1 MEKEKEAPA
10 EEQVATVSEAPAAA
24 KLLPADEIVSEIK
37 PLSSNGFLAFFQ
49 KIWRAWLGVWYNF
62 KEKHPKASKLIYQI
76 VFFLVFSNGVTIWQ
90 LLVMLFL
97 PYAFMGIWDVP
108 FVWPA
113 ADLGLVDALGNSLNY
128 AIFNEPVKFL
138 TAAGETV
145 LASTTAQVAT
155 ATAVGHELQ
164 MSGLGNFL
172 AFEIAVF
179 TAQCIN
185 LPLQRNITFK
195 SKGNIA
201 IQAMW
206 YFIGWV
212 GISVGVNAL
221 WGIMNP
227 FMIWWNWNPA
237 VIALLKTVI
246 TGGVSMLVFFPIFL
260 IIFPDAN
267 KVAKKARG
275 KADMAKATFESEE
288 KIAKLE
294 LKAIRKEEEAALF
307 NSRSE
312 RYKTLSVANSRAVAF
327 EAIVR
332 NTEKAKAE
340 AKTDEEK
347 AKAEAMEARIPEY
360 QERATVAIEAKR
372 KAVAAYD
379 KVVADVTAA
388 RAARGEDTSKVA

>member
-1 MEKEKEAPA
+1 
-10 EEQVATVSEAPAAA
+10 
-24 KLLPADEIVSEIK
+24 
-37 PLSSNGFLAFFQ
+37 
-49 KIWRAWLGVWYNF
+49 
-62 KEKHPKASKLIYQI
+62 
-76 VFFLVFSNGVTIWQ
+76 
-90 LLVMLFL
+90 
-97 PYAFMGIWDVP
+97 
-108 FVWPA
+108 
-113 ADLGLVDALGNSLNY
+113 
-128 AIFNEPVKFL
+128 
-138 TAAGETV
+138 
-145 LASTTAQVAT
+145 
-155 ATAVGHELQ
+155 
-164 MSGLGNFL
+164 
-172 AFEIAVF
+172 
-179 TAQCIN
+179 
-185 LPLQRNITFK
+185 
-195 SKGNIA
+195 
-201 IQAMW
+201 
-206 YFIGWV
+206 
-212 GISVGVNAL
+212 
-221 WGIMNP
+221 
-227 FMIWWNWNPA
+227 
-237 VIALLKTVI
+237 
-246 TGGVSMLVFFPIFL
+246 MLVFFPIFL

-294 LKAIRKEEEAALF
+294 LKAIKKEEEAALF